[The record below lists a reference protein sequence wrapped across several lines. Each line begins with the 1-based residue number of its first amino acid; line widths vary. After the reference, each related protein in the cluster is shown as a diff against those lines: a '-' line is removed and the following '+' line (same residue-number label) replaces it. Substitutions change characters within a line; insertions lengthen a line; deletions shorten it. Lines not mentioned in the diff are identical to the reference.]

1 MNQLADRKPEAIP
14 DQGYQLDQQQLT
26 QLLQQLDDW
35 QIDRSKT
42 EPQLVRSFKF
52 KNFREA
58 LNFTNQIGELA
69 EQFDHHP
76 SILLDWGKVSVRWWT
91 HKIGGLHINDFILAA
106 RTDQAF
112 KDK

>member
-1 MNQLADRKPEAIP
+1 MNLLADRKPEAIP

-26 QLLQQLDDW
+26 QLLQQLEDW
-35 QIDRSKT
+35 QLDRSLP

-58 LNFTNQIGELA
+58 LNFTNRIGELA
-69 EQFDHHP
+69 ERFDHHP
-76 SILLDWGKVSVRWWT
+76 SILLEWGKVSVRWWT

-112 KDK
+112 NDK